1 MSLFTPVLLSCSE
14 QLLNR
19 LLARD
24 PAAPAR
30 LARLAGS
37 RLLLRL
43 EGPPFEV
50 LIVFHHGGV
59 ALSRLPDA
67 SDSDAD
73 VVVEVDA
80 DTLGSLLGGASVET
94 LMFEGRLA
102 VRGRV
107 AMLAEARD
115 LFMDLDIDWEG
126 ALAEWFGE
134 TPAHTLATG
143 LRHVGQFGIRSMRE
157 LEHDLREYALE
168 EGRLLAGR
176 TQLEIAR
183 EHLTELEIAA
193 DRLEARL
200 ARLNRQLKHKEPS

>member
-1 MSLFTPVLLSCSE
+1 MSLFTPVLLSCVE
-14 QLLNR
+14 QVINR

-24 PAAPAR
+24 PAAPSR
-30 LARLAGS
+30 LAQLAGH

-43 EGPPFEV
+43 EGPPFEA

-59 ALSRLPDA
+59 ALSRLPGA
-67 SDSDAD
+67 SDNDAD

-80 DTLGSLLGGASVET
+80 DTLGSVLGGANIET
-94 LMFEGRLA
+94 LMFEGKLA
-102 VRGRV
+102 VRGRISILV
-107 AMLAEARD
+107 EARD

-126 ALAEWFGE
+126 ALAEWFGDI
-134 TPAHTLATG
+134 PAHTLATG
-143 LRHVGQFGIRSMRE
+143 LRHVGRFGVRSLRE
-157 LEHDLREYALE
+157 FEQDLCEYALE

-200 ARLNRQLKHKEPS
+200 ARLNRQLEHKEHS